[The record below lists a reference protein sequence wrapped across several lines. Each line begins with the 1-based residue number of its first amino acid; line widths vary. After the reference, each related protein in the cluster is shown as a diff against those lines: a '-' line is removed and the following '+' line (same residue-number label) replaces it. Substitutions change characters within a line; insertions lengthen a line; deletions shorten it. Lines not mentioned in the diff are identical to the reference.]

1 MSITT
6 FKIRAWSR
14 AFLADLKRAWK
25 SWTINWHLL
34 ALSVGYFNDNV
45 AQVLPFLK
53 QYLADENVG
62 VVLML
67 MGIVG
72 LALRFKTTKPL
83 AEK

>member
-34 ALSVGYFNDNV
+34 ALVVGYFNENA
-45 AQVLPFLK
+45 AQAAPFLGK
-53 QYLADENVG
+53 YLASHDVG
-62 VVLML
+62 VVLMV
-67 MGIVG
+67 MGVAGIV
-72 LALRFKTTKPL
+72 LRFKTTAAL